1 MEPCF
6 KIIAMTSTA
15 TIKHKND
22 RVSSYGGPT
31 KGRAMDSSILELGA
45 FVDTRLLAPKASE
58 ASMGAFY
65 F

>member
-1 MEPCF
+1 
-6 KIIAMTSTA
+6 MTSTA